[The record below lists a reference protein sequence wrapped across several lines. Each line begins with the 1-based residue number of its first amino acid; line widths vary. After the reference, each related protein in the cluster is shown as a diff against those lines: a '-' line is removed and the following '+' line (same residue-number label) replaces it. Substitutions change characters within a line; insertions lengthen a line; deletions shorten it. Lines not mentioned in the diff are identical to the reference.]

1 MKSAMLDLP
10 ASGMVETSTAWSSSN
25 DFKAT
30 SSMRRSTLTAGAGA
44 LGAALR
50 VLATTGLRKVF
61 DRARDLDLAG
71 DFGRVVAL
79 PLVKVLVLPLVKV
92 LVLARTV
99 LARRTGFFAGGFV
112 LAEDFAEDLAGDF
125 VRGLAFAGALACAL
139 AGGLDRPVAAALAF
153 TLSLVLG
160 SPFGLAL
167 VADLA
172 RGAALRAGFLVAAM
186 AVYSLVWVALV
197 GPWASRMAV
206 AEAGS
211 NELHRNIQ
219 AGGVKSASALASP
232 RDTRCC
238 WNWRAAGPCNAWK
251 E

>member
-1 MKSAMLDLP
+1 MKSAMVDLP

-79 PLVKVLVLPLVKV
+79 PLVKVLVL
-92 LVLARTV
+92 ARTV

-112 LAEDFAEDLAGDF
+112 LAEDFAEDF
-125 VRGLAFAGALACAL
+125 VRGLAFACALACTL

>member
-1 MKSAMLDLP
+1 MKSAMVDLP

-44 LGAALR
+44 LGAVLR

-79 PLVKVLVLPLVKV
+79 PLVKVLVL
-92 LVLARTV
+92 ARTV

-112 LAEDFAEDLAGDF
+112 LAEDFAEDF
-125 VRGLAFAGALACAL
+125 VRGLAFACALACTL